1 MDLLS
6 ISCVNVILGRVC
18 WLCEVDLLSGSCV
31 DVGLFVRGGGG
42 GAFVGGGGQLDR
54 FFWLGRGSLGHAFAT
69 SGHGLG
75 RGWCDRLFGSGGRCL
90 GWVATSVVIH
100 CEDRI
105 LKGSLE

>member
-6 ISCVNVILGRVC
+6 ISCVNVILGRGS

-69 SGHGLG
+69 SGHGLLG
-75 RGWCDRLFGSGGRCL
+75 GSDIFGLQRAL
-90 GWVATSVVIH
+90 AVVVHI
-100 CEDRI
+100 
-105 LKGSLE
+105 